1 MLWRCKYRKIKK
13 IEYRIYLE
21 CHKEI
26 EIKKVKMKIKY
37 DVMRD

>member
-1 MLWRCKYRKIKK
+1 MLWGWKYRKIKK

-26 EIKKVKMKIKY
+26 EMKKVKKK
-37 DVMRD
+37 